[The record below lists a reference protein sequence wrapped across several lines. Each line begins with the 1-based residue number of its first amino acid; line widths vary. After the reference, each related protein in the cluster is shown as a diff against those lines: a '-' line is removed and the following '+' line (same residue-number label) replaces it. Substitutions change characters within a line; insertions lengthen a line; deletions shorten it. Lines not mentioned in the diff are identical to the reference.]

1 MSFGGF
7 GPASR
12 LGVSLFEETPPI
24 EWFPGL
30 SPDVR
35 EDIINAIYRQVL
47 GNAYVMESERLEVAE
62 SQFKLG
68 EYSVREFVRAIAKS
82 DLYRTRFFESCPR
95 YRYTELNFRHLLGR
109 APNNYDEMKFHS
121 NVLDAEGF
129 EADIDTYLDSDEYQN
144 TFGEN
149 IVPYIRGYQSD
160 ASKSMVEFTH
170 LFELVRGASSSSLKG
185 STSGK
190 TPRLN
195 GKVINAVATAVR
207 APSSSNGD
215 GWAFSEPPTSA
226 PVRVGTGIGDRGKV
240 YRIEVTAIRANTVRK
255 ASSRFRRAN
264 QVYLVP
270 YEKLS
275 QEYQRIHKAGGV
287 IASITAVS

>member
-1 MSFGGF
+1 MAF

-12 LGVSLFEETPPI
+12 LGVSLFEETPPV
-24 EWFPGL
+24 EWVPGL
-30 SPDVR
+30 SADDR
-35 EDIINAIYRQVL
+35 EDIINAVYRQVL

-68 EYSVREFVRAIAKS
+68 EYSVREFVRAVAKS

-129 EADIDTYLDSDEYQN
+129 EADIDTYLNSDEYQN

-149 IVPYIRGYQSD
+149 IVPYIRGYKSE
-160 ASKSMVEFTH
+160 ASESMVEFTH
-170 LFELVRGASSSSLKG
+170 MFELVRGASSSSLKG
-185 STSGK
+185 NISGRE
-190 TPRLN
+190 PRLN
-195 GKVINAVATAVR
+195 SLVINAIPTAIK
-207 APSSSNGD
+207 APSGGSE

-226 PVRVGTGIGDRGKV
+226 PVRVGAGIGDRGKV
-240 YRIEVTAIRANTVRK
+240 YRIEVTSIRANTVRK

-275 QEYQRIHKAGGV
+275 QEYQRIHKAGGK
-287 IASITAVS
+287 IASITAVD

>member
-1 MSFGGF
+1 MAF

-24 EWFPGL
+24 EWVPGL
-30 SPDVR
+30 SADDR
-35 EDIINAIYRQVL
+35 EDIINAVYRQVL
-47 GNAYVMESERLEVAE
+47 GNAYVMESERLTVAE

-68 EYSVREFVRAIAKS
+68 EYSVREFVRAVAQS

-109 APNNYDEMKFHS
+109 APNDYDDMKFHS

-129 EADIDTYLDSDEYQN
+129 EADIDTYIDSDEYQN

-149 IVPYIRGYQSD
+149 IVPYIRGYKSEG
-160 ASKSMVEFTH
+160 SESMVEFTH
-170 LFELVRGASSSSLKG
+170 MFELVRGASSSSLKG
-185 STSGK
+185 STSG
-190 TPRLN
+190 TSPRLN
-195 GKVINAVATAVR
+195 SLVINAIPTAVK
-207 APSSSNGD
+207 APSGGSD

-226 PVRVGTGIGDRGKV
+226 PTRVGAGIGDRGKV
-240 YRIEVTAIRANTVRK
+240 YRIEVTSIRANTVRK

-275 QEYQRIHKAGGV
+275 QEYQRIHKSGGV
-287 IASITAVS
+287 IASITEID

>member
-12 LGVSLFEETPPI
+12 LGVSLFEETPPV
-24 EWFPGL
+24 EWVPGL
-30 SPDVR
+30 AADDL
-35 EDIINAIYRQVL
+35 ENIINAVYRQVL
-47 GNAYVMESERLEVAE
+47 GNAYVMESERLAVAE

-68 EYSVREFVRAIAKS
+68 EYSVRQFVRAVAKS

-109 APNNYDEMKFHS
+109 APNDYDEMKMHS
-121 NVLDAEGF
+121 NILDAEGF
-129 EADIDTYLDSDEYQN
+129 DADIDAYLDSDEYQD
-144 TFGEN
+144 TFGEDF
-149 IVPYIRGYQSD
+149 VPYIRGYQSEAAD
-160 ASKSMVEFTH
+160 TMVGFTH
-170 LFELVRGASSSSLKG
+170 MFELVRGASSSSLKG

-190 TPRLN
+190 EPRLN
-195 GKVINAVATAVR
+195 KLVINATASAVK
-207 APSSSNGD
+207 APSGGSE

-226 PVRVGTGIGDRGKV
+226 PVRVGSSIGERGKV
-240 YRIEVTAIRANTVRK
+240 YRIEVTALRANTVRK
-255 ASSRFRRAN
+255 ASSRFRRSN

-275 QEYQRIHKAGGV
+275 QEYQRIHKSGGK
-287 IASITAVS
+287 IASITEVS

>member
-1 MSFGGF
+1 MAF

-12 LGVSLFEETPPI
+12 LGVSLFEETPPV
-24 EWFPGL
+24 EWVPGL
-30 SPDVR
+30 SPDDR
-35 EDIINAIYRQVL
+35 EDIINAVYRQVL

-68 EYSVREFVRAIAKS
+68 EYSVREFVRAVAKS
-82 DLYRTRFFESCPR
+82 DLYQTRFFESCPR

-149 IVPYIRGYQSD
+149 LVPYIRGYKSE

-185 STSGK
+185 NISGK
-190 TPRLN
+190 EPRLN
-195 GKVINAVATAVR
+195 SLVINAIPTAIK
-207 APSSSNGD
+207 APSGGSE

-226 PVRVGTGIGDRGKV
+226 PVRVGAGIGDRGKV
-240 YRIEVTAIRANTVRK
+240 YRIEVTSIRANTVRK

-275 QEYQRIHKAGGV
+275 QEYQRIHKAGGK
-287 IASITAVS
+287 IASITAVD

>member
-1 MSFGGF
+1 MAF

-24 EWFPGL
+24 EWVPGL
-30 SPDVR
+30 SEDER
-35 EDIINAIYRQVL
+35 ENIIKAVYRQVL
-47 GNAYVMESERLEVAE
+47 GNAYVMESERLTVPE
-62 SQFKLG
+62 SQLKMG
-68 EYSVREFVRAIAKS
+68 KYSIREFVRAVAKS
-82 DLYRTRFFESCPR
+82 DLYRTRFFEPCPR

-109 APNNYDEMKFHS
+109 APNSYDEMKFHS

-129 EADIDTYLDSDEYQN
+129 EADIDTFLDSDEYQN

-149 IVPYIRGYQSD
+149 IVPYIRGYKSEG
-160 ASKSMVEFTH
+160 SESMVEFTH

-190 TPRLN
+190 EPRLN
-195 GKVINAVATAVR
+195 KLVINAIPTAVK
-207 APSSSNGD
+207 APSGGSD

-226 PVRVGTGIGDRGKV
+226 PTRVGASIGERGKV

-275 QEYQRIHKAGGV
+275 QEYQRIHQQGGV
-287 IASITAVS
+287 IASITAID

>member
-24 EWFPGL
+24 EWFPNL
-30 SPDVR
+30 SIAER
-35 EDIINAIYRQVL
+35 EEMINAVYRQVL

-68 EYSVREFVRAIAKS
+68 EYSVREFVRAVAKS

-95 YRYTELNFRHLLGR
+95 YRYSELNFRHLLGR

-129 EADIDTYLDSDEYQN
+129 EADIDTYIDSDEYQN

-149 IVPYIRGYQSD
+149 IVPYIRGYQST
-160 ASKSMVEFTH
+160 ASESMVEFTH

-185 STSGK
+185 SKAGK
-190 TPRLN
+190 SPVLN
-195 GKVINAVATAVR
+195 GKVINAIPTAVK
-207 APSSSNGD
+207 SSTSDSGL
-215 GWAFSEPPTSA
+215 FSEPPTAA
-226 PVRVGTGIGDRGKV
+226 PVRVGAGIGDRGKV

-275 QEYQRIHKAGGV
+275 QEYQRIHKAGGK
-287 IASITAVS
+287 IASITEVN